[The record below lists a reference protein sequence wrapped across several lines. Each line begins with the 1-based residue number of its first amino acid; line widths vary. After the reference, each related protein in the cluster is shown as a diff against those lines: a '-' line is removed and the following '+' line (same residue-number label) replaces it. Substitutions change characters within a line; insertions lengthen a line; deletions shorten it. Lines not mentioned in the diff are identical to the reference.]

1 MNYGLGN
8 YNTPGIIVSG
18 GSGDFNWIIKNSS
31 EGNITGGVGL
41 VMGFYSY
48 LL

>member
-1 MNYGLGN
+1 MNYGTGN
-8 YNTPGIIVSG
+8 YNTSGIVAASG
-18 GSGDFNWIIKNSS
+18 YNWIIKNSS
-31 EGNITGGVGL
+31 DGAISSADL